1 MKCLLL
7 AESLTKFFC
16 NGARQHVYSVWSL
29 CVLLPNS
36 RQCMLHDPSSSENK
50 MCTCIL
56 YDLPTVEMKC
66 NDSAETT
73 DKPPGRNEPKWTRKP
88 SYRWQN
94 QAMLLQASR
103 GLTSKNSKSS
113 TVFPT
118 SRLLSAVTSFCLNDI
133 QKVEIPKYTKSQAV
147 ARIADRTANKKAVL
161 PQGNRAMPQV
171 FFSVEVRQQHSFQV

>member
-1 MKCLLL
+1 
-7 AESLTKFFC
+7 
-16 NGARQHVYSVWSL
+16 
-29 CVLLPNS
+29 
-36 RQCMLHDPSSSENK
+36 
-50 MCTCIL
+50 
-56 YDLPTVEMKC
+56 
-66 NDSAETT
+66 
-73 DKPPGRNEPKWTRKP
+73 
-88 SYRWQN
+88 
-94 QAMLLQASR
+94 MLLQASR